1 MGRKPSAAAS
11 AVATTSALPGIDTT
25 TANVAATAPMPV
37 ESETTSESSRF
48 GMPHA
53 VVIIACIGTAAFLA
67 PSDMN
72 VQDVLLLLAGA
83 GAIGAAVVVMVM
95 TGGRRAGRIS
105 RMVRAYF
112 SAAN

>member
-1 MGRKPSAAAS
+1 MGTKPSAAAS
-11 AVATTSALPGIDTT
+11 AAATTPASPGSSTTTTNVATTKP
-25 TANVAATAPMPV
+25 APF

-67 PSDMN
+67 PPAMS

-83 GAIGAAVVVMVM
+83 GTIGAAVVVMVM

-105 RMVRAYF
+105 RMVRAYL
-112 SAAN
+112 SAGN